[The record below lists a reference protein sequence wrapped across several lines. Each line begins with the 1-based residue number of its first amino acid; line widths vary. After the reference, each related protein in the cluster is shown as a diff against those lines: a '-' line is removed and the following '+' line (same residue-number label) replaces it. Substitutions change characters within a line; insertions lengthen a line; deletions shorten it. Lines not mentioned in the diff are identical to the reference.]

1 MDPRERY
8 QDPLK
13 AHQINSQA
21 LQSKMWTALPG
32 YILEIGDLAGQLT
45 VKVQPT
51 IKGII
56 TDQTGKSSYVTL
68 PPLPDVP
75 VIILGG
81 GGYSAVFPIAVNDE
95 VLVVFSSRNIDGWW
109 QSGGIQVPG
118 DQRQHDLSD
127 GFAIVG
133 PRNKTRP
140 ISQYPSTT
148 MQLRSDDKTV
158 YMELDQPNGTLNL
171 VAPTLIHMTAPTIT
185 LTASSKI
192 NLATPTTAA
201 TGAIT
206 AVGNITAGVGGVA
219 IALLNHL
226 HTGVTSGASNTG
238 EPVPG

>member
-8 QDPLK
+8 NDQLAALK
-13 AHQINSQA
+13 VATKARQGA
-21 LQSKMWTALPG
+21 MWTAIPG

-51 IKGII
+51 IQGIQ
-56 TDQTGKSSYVTL
+56 TDPTGKSKYVNM

-75 VIILGG
+75 VIIMGG
-81 GGYSAVFPIAVNDE
+81 GGYSSVYPIAVNDE
-95 VLVVFSSRNIDGWW
+95 ALVIFSSRNIDGWW
-109 QSGGIQVPG
+109 QSGGVQAPY

-140 ISQYPSTT
+140 ISQYPATT
-148 MQLRSDDKTV
+148 MQMRSDDKSV
-158 YMELDQPNGTLNL
+158 YVELDQPNGAVNI
-171 VAPTLIHMTAPTIT
+171 VAKTTFNVTAPTMNFIAT
-185 LTASSKI
+185 SKI
-192 NLATPTTAA
+192 NLTTPTVAA
-201 TGAIT
+201 SQAIT
-206 AVGNITAGVGGVA
+206 AGQNITAGLLSVP

-226 HTGVTSGASNTG
+226 HSGVTSGGSNTG

>member
-8 QDPLK
+8 DDPLK
-13 AHQINSQA
+13 ALQVAMQG
-21 LQSKMWTALPG
+21 LQSRIWTAIPG
-32 YILEIGDLAGQLT
+32 YILEISDLAGQLT

-51 IKGII
+51 IKGIV
-56 TDQTGKSSYVTL
+56 TDQTGKSTYAPL

-75 VIILGG
+75 VIIMGG

-95 VLVVFSSRNIDGWW
+95 ALVIFSSRNIDGWW

-133 PRNKTRP
+133 PRNQTRP
-140 ISQYPSTT
+140 ISAYPSTT

-171 VAPTLIHMTAPTIT
+171 VAKTLVHITAPT
-185 LTASSKI
+185 LTVDATTKI
-192 NLATPTTAA
+192 NLNTPTVAA
-201 TGAIT
+201 SAAIT
-206 AVGNITAGVGGVA
+206 AVGNITAGINGVA

-226 HTGVTSGASNTG
+226 HSGVTSGGSNTG